1 MAMIWKHWTRTL
13 SRNVSYD
20 PCVADVSLQLSL
32 QMVIMFSVLSLGK
45 QQSMFVCFFSIFLV
59 VKLDRLT
66 LKVPKKVPRNMRGS
80 FYCVLSPT
88 VVFTGRCGICSPV
101 TLQWLGSK
109 TRGTIQN
116 KALSSASEVQLN
128 LKSLLE
134 INSEIAVVKENTLAL
149 GCANVFL
156 KANLERTHRRERL
169 SSFLSYSYMY
179 SEYIYTPVQHH
190 LVCYPCSSQWCKE
203 LK

>member
-1 MAMIWKHWTRTL
+1 MSHTIL
-13 SRNVSYD
+13 V
-20 PCVADVSLQLSL
+20 L
-32 QMVIMFSVLSLGK
+32 QMSHSTCLCVKNVNYVFCIIFRQTTVHAW
-45 QQSMFVCFFSIFLV
+45 CFFVILLF

-66 LKVPKKVPRNMRGS
+66 LKLPKKVQRNFRGS
-80 FYCVLSPT
+80 FYCILSPT
-88 VVFTGRCGICSPV
+88 VVFTGRCRICSPV

-116 KALSSASEVQLN
+116 KALSSASKVQLN
-128 LKSLLE
+128 LKSLSE

-169 SSFLSYSYMY
+169 SSLFSHSYMY
-179 SEYIYTPVQHH
+179 SEYIYTLQSNITWFVIHVAH
-190 LVCYPCSSQWCKE
+190 NDVRN
-203 LK
+203 